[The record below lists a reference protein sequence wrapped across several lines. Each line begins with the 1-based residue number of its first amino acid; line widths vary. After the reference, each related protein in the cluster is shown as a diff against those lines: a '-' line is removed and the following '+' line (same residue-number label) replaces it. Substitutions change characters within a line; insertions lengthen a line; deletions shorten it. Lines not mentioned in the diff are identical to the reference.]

1 MAFQDKW
8 RALEFGIPTGVQAF
22 ELDGEKMLALMDA
35 PLELEGALRRWL
47 WSRPELVRAD
57 SSRYALRIDSRER
70 TAIPWHVWEEF
81 LRWMQETLSAAL

>member
-1 MAFQDKW
+1 
-8 RALEFGIPTGVQAF
+8 
-22 ELDGEKMLALMDA
+22 MLALMDA

-70 TAIPWHVWEEF
+70 TAIPSRVGRISEMDAGDAFCGPVIARSNGLAKVW
-81 LRWMQETLSAAL
+81 